1 MLRARVGLMS
11 TLTRTTASVASRAP
25 RVVPDRARVTR
36 AAVGGGASRGWRFAS
51 SADPT
56 RRRPAGHPG
65 VHHAAF
71 TAPFP
76 AAARLSTRANDAE
89 TSSPSS
95 SSSSSSSS
103 ASIYADPRV
112 YELAFGFRDFDA
124 EIAFAR
130 AACERLG
137 TGRLDAF
144 LELGAGPAWHSVA
157 CAKTIPGARAV
168 AVDNSSA
175 MLARARERVA
185 AANLESSVAVVE
197 GDMTALDVDA
207 LRAAA
212 DAPDGF
218 DAACI
223 LLGTAAHLVETDDA
237 VSCLR
242 GVAAALRP
250 GGVVILELEH
260 PFDIFDGQ
268 LMDAQG
274 DAWDREVD
282 GVKVLVEWGREG
294 DYFDVATHVVERTV
308 GFNVVDPVTNQPAAG
323 WTPIEE
329 TVRCRVFTAPEIE
342 LVGKLAGLRVVGKF
356 GDVNLDT
363 ALDDEDA
370 HNMIVV
376 LKKPEE

>member
-11 TLTRTTASVASRAP
+11 TRTRTTASVASRAP
-25 RVVPDRARVTR
+25 RVVLDRVGGVAR
-36 AAVGGGASRGWRFAS
+36 ASVGGGASRGWRFAS

-56 RRRPAGHPG
+56 RRRPAGHLG
-65 VHHAAF
+65 VDHAAF
-71 TAPFP
+71 
-76 AAARLSTRANDAE
+76 AAAFQTPARLSTRANDAD
-89 TSSPSS
+89 T
-95 SSSSSSSS
+95 SSSSS
-103 ASIYADPRV
+103 ASIYSDPRV

-124 EIAFAR
+124 EIAFVR

-157 CAKTIPGARAV
+157 CGQNIPGARAV
-168 AVDNSSA
+168 AVDNSPA

-185 AANLESSVAVVE
+185 SANLESTVAVVE

-223 LLGTAAHLVETDDA
+223 LLGTAAHLVDTDDA
-237 VSCLR
+237 VACLR
-242 GVAAALRP
+242 GAADALRP

-282 GVKVLVEWGREG
+282 GVKILVEWGREG

-308 GFNVVDPVTNQPAAG
+308 GFNVVDPVTNAPVAG
-323 WTPIEE
+323 WDPIEE
-329 TVRCRVFTAPEIE
+329 TVPCRVFTAPEIA
-342 LVGKLAGLRVVGKF
+342 LVGRLAGLRVVGTF

-363 ALDDEDA
+363 ALDDDDA
-370 HNMIVV
+370 NNMIVV